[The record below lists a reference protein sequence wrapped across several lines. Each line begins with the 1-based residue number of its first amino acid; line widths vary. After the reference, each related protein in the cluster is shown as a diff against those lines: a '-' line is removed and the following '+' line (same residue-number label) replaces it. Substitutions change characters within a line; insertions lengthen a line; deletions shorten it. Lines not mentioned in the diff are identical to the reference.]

1 MVVVVVV
8 VVVVLVEV
16 EAVLELV
23 SLFFFLKRP
32 PTTGSL
38 EASRKYALTR
48 TTPTVAAIV
57 EVFEQGII
65 RVGRGEG
72 CEEEEG
78 EEKKRR
84 KRREEVKV
92 SVRWKSRKV
101 AKLKTRFVLFVDPRA
116 P

>member
-1 MVVVVVV
+1 MVV

-23 SLFFFLKRP
+23 SLFFFFLKRP

-65 RVGRGEG
+65 RVGRGVG
-72 CEEEEG
+72 
-78 EEKKRR
+78 RVVR
-84 KRREEVKV
+84 YEV
-92 SVRWKSRKV
+92 
-101 AKLKTRFVLFVDPRA
+101 
-116 P
+116 